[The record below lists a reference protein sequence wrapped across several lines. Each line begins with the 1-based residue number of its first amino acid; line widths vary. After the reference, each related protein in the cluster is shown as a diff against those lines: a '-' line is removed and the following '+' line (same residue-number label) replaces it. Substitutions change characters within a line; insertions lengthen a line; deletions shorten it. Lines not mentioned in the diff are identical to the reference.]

1 MAIVRQLG
9 TYLNGDRWAAEKKMG
24 ARAQTEDPSFHTQ
37 CIAISDK
44 ACRGL

>member
-9 TYLNGDRWAAEKKMG
+9 RYLNGDRWATEKKMG

-37 CIAISDK
+37 RITISNK
-44 ACRGL
+44 VCRGL